1 MVMVY
6 TPGKKYECAE
16 VSRIHFKMLIDESG
30 QEYLLVY
37 DLGQQY
43 LFAVERGEGERPDFI
58 FIEEVMQIEEEM
70 QLRRIGSIG
79 LTN

>member
-16 VSRIHFKMLIDESG
+16 VGRIHFKMLIDENG

-37 DLGQQY
+37 DLGQEY
-43 LFAVERGEGERPDFI
+43 LFAAARGVGERLEFTLLDK
-58 FIEEVMQIEEEM
+58 VVQVEEEM
-70 QLRRIGSIG
+70 QFKRIEVISY
-79 LTN
+79 TN

>member
-16 VSRIHFKMLIDESG
+16 VSRIHLKMLIDENG

-37 DLGQQY
+37 DLGQEY
-43 LFAVERGEGERPDFI
+43 LFAATRGEGERLDFTLI
-58 FIEEVMQIEEEM
+58 DEVVQVEEEM
-70 QLRRIGSIG
+70 QFGRIGVIG

>member
-6 TPGKKYECAE
+6 TLGKKYECAE
-16 VSRIHFKMLIDESG
+16 VSRIHFKMLIDENG

-43 LFAVERGEGERPDFI
+43 LFAAARGKGERLEFTLLD
-58 FIEEVMQIEEEM
+58 EVVQIEEEM
-70 QLRRIGSIG
+70 QFGRIGVIG